1 MDETT
6 FVLKG
11 ENEFVVR
18 MLDCLQE
25 CGFTVIKDASDC
37 EMAATLQN
45 KMEIDDLGATYNMS
59 PEVIIPVSATLVGAG
74 GLSSV
79 LVAYLQSHQKE
90 FLLKFD
96 DKGNV
101 VEIQFKNFNRESVG
115 EIIADIKKYFG
126 IK

>member
-59 PEVIIPVSATLVGAG
+59 PEVIIPVFATLVGAG